1 METYLLC
8 SHGCICHYTVCIF
21 LSFFNIIVYFT
32 ELLIM
37 SREKHKLGRLE
48 MNPISATN
56 ETPTCA
62 VPLHAPQTSSL
73 WQGVGKVSSTGEVG
87 C

>member
-1 METYLLC
+1 
-8 SHGCICHYTVCIF
+8 
-21 LSFFNIIVYFT
+21 
-32 ELLIM
+32 M